1 MSYLVD
7 ALKKAE
13 RERHE
18 NQRADLRSLAGG
30 GPASSPGGTALRWLV
45 GILVACNAALLIYLF
60 LPAAVSD
67 AFVAPAPTVENTGA
81 SAPSVPVAEP
91 SPVVGTGPAQP
102 DETEPRRLLDD
113 GASATAAAP
122 APPADSADVASSP
135 AVAGQD
141 ASSMPARDTS
151 SSPTLPPAAPR
162 VDDDRFDT
170 SALASQAD
178 DRPATRGQ
186 VTYSA
191 TPLDDD
197 ADYVEDESRSAPV
210 SDTAPPGAPDV
221 AINGHLYSSVPGRS
235 FILVGGQRYHEGER
249 LVAGPAVESIDAR
262 GATLNYRGQRY
273 HVRGPG

>member
-30 GPASSPGGTALRWLV
+30 GPASTPGGTALRWLV

-102 DETEPRRLLDD
+102 DETEPWRLLDD

-141 ASSMPARDTS
+141 ATGSGDLVVGVRREHQH
-151 SSPTLPPAAPR
+151 APR
-162 VDDDRFDT
+162 R
-170 SALASQAD
+170 
-178 DRPATRGQ
+178 
-186 VTYSA
+186 
-191 TPLDDD
+191 
-197 ADYVEDESRSAPV
+197 RSAP
-210 SDTAPPGAPDV
+210 
-221 AINGHLYSSVPGRS
+221 
-235 FILVGGQRYHEGER
+235 QRR
-249 LVAGPAVESIDAR
+249 PRR
-262 GATLNYRGQRY
+262 GAGALCRPPPPHRRALHITVP
-273 HVRGPG
+273 HHTI